1 MNTSP
6 IDREGFAAF
15 LLRMR
20 ATGLDNRKL
29 ISAFEATP
37 RRNFLRSEFHGAA
50 WSKGSIPI
58 DCGET
63 IESVDFQAR
72 VINALDIQAD
82 SRVLEIGTGS
92 GYTAAVMARLAK
104 RVYTIERYK
113 TLHDAALAQLTAQQL
128 ANVVALHGDGSRGVS
143 DGPFD
148 RIVVWAAFDAIPR
161 QFIEQLV
168 SSGVLICAIGAA
180 DEPQELVHMTK
191 VGSRYERQD
200 LGNVRMQMLNPRMP
214 KKL

>member
-1 MNTSP
+1 MNNSP

-20 ATGLDNRKL
+20 AAGLDNRKL
-29 ISAFEATP
+29 IGAFEATP
-37 RRNFLRSEFHGAA
+37 RRDFIRSEFHGAA

-63 IESVDFQAR
+63 VESVDFQAQ
-72 VINALDIQAD
+72 IIHALDIQPEN
-82 SRVLEIGTGS
+82 RVLEIGTGS

-104 RVYTIERYK
+104 RVYTVERYK
-113 TLHDAALAQLTAQQL
+113 TLHNAALSCFSALQLT
-128 ANVVALHGDGSRGVS
+128 NIVGVHGDGSRGAS

-148 RIVVWAAFDAIPR
+148 RIVVWAAFETIPR

-191 VGSRYERQD
+191 VGSRFERRD
-200 LGNVRMQMLNPRMP
+200 LGAVRMQMLNPRMP
-214 KKL
+214 KNL

>member
-1 MNTSP
+1 MNSSP
-6 IDREGFAAF
+6 FDREGFAAF

-20 ATGLDNRKL
+20 AAGLDNRNL

-37 RRNFLRSEFHGAA
+37 RRMFLRSEFHGAA
-50 WSKGSIPI
+50 WGKGSIPI

-72 VINALDIQAD
+72 IINALDIQPGN
-82 SRVLEIGTGS
+82 RVLEIGTGS
-92 GYTAAVMARLAK
+92 GFTASVMARLAK
-104 RVYTIERYK
+104 RVYTVERYK
-113 TLHDAALAQLTAQQL
+113 TLHSAAVARLSEQQL
-128 ANVVALHGDGSRGVS
+128 NNVVALHGDGSRGAS

-161 QFIEQLV
+161 PFIEQLV

-180 DEPQELVHMTK
+180 DAPQELVHMSK
-191 VGSRYERQD
+191 VGSRFERLD
-200 LGNVRMQMLNPRMP
+200 LGTVRMQMLNPRMP
-214 KKL
+214 ENI